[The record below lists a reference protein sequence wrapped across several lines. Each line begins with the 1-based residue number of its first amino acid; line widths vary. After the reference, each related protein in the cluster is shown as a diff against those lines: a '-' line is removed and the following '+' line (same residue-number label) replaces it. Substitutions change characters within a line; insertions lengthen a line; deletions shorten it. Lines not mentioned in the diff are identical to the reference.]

1 MNPGAALQTA
11 VIVPTLDEA
20 ENILPLVTQ
29 IEQSGLAFS
38 EVIFVD
44 DGSTDGTR
52 EIIRGLSKT
61 HQVRLLAREGGAR
74 GLAGAIMAGADA
86 SSADVVVVMD
96 ADLSHPPERMADLLG
111 PVLSDEADLII
122 GSRYVA
128 GGATPDWPLWR
139 RAMSRVASLLA
150 FPLTGVRDSMCG
162 FFAVR
167 RDCLLQFAT
176 NATGFKIAFEML
188 VRGRRRLRVREVP
201 IVFRDRQR
209 GKSKMSIGEAVRFAR
224 EWVRAVARKIF
235 QGSAAT
241 AALPAR
247 QSSIVAPK

>member
-1 MNPGAALQTA
+1 META

-20 ENILPLVTQ
+20 ENILPLYDQ
-29 IEQSGLAFS
+29 IRQTGLTFS
-38 EVIFVD
+38 EIIFVD
-44 DGSTDGTR
+44 DGSSDGTR
-52 EIIRGLSKT
+52 KIIRDLS
-61 HQVRLLAREGGAR
+61 QSYPVQLLARDAGER
-74 GLAGAIMAGADA
+74 GLAGAIMAGANA
-86 SSADVVVVMD
+86 STADVVVVMD
-96 ADLSHPPERMADLLG
+96 ADLSHPPERMADLLR
-111 PVLSDEADLII
+111 PVLSDEMDLVI

-176 NATGFKIAFEML
+176 DATGFKIAFEML

-209 GKSKMSIGEAVRFAR
+209 GKSKMSMGEAAGFAR
-224 EWVRAVARKIF
+224 EWMRAVARKIF
-235 QGSAAT
+235 HGSAAT
-241 AALPAR
+241 AALPPR
-247 QSSIVAPK
+247 QSSIVTPK